1 MKRIKKYGNE
11 SIGTELDTFLRLNVM
26 YAVPTDEWLKKTKSE
41 IVKIVNAHFPKK
53 THQTFTEIYVVGNEF
68 YCLIGFR
75 PHENKKFGF
84 INCSVATG
92 NEK

>member
-11 SIGTELDTFLRLNVM
+11 SIGTELDTFLRTKVM
-26 YAVPTDEWLKKTKSE
+26 YETPSKEWLKETKSE

-53 THQTFTEIYVVGNEF
+53 THHTFTEIYVVGDEF

-75 PHENKKFGF
+75 PNEGKKFGF
-84 INCSVATG
+84 INCSVTTG